1 MGSYCFILRHQLKF
15 LNNSNTRNLSFYS
28 SGSDNG
34 PVEQQQNQKPPQRID
49 LNSESSQHAGVK
61 GLFESILRKFKTAMH
76 IGLLMPMYVVTT
88 MILGA
93 ALFLPVVVV
102 RSMYEYSQS
111 FSFYWQCAF
120 MGFSLGL
127 AYFVYGFSMIAVI
140 PTINFL
146 FRANLK
152 AWKGPYY
159 SIESV
164 KWFIH
169 NGLTYLIRFT
179 FLEFVTP
186 SPISN
191 LFYKMMGMKIGK
203 GVVINTTWI
212 SDPSMIELGHKVTLG
227 GSVTIVA
234 HYGQGGILILAPV
247 KIGNGCTIGL
257 KSSIMGGVTIGDNAK
272 LLPHSVVMPKT
283 VIPAGETWG
292 GVPAHK
298 IEIKQIYA
306 VKKTDVA

>member
-1 MGSYCFILRHQLKF
+1 MSLQPASK
-15 LNNSNTRNLSFYS
+15 NEN
-28 SGSDNG
+28 
-34 PVEQQQNQKPPQRID
+34 RID
-49 LNSESSQHAGVK
+49 LNTESSQHSGLK
-61 GLFESILRKFKTAMH
+61 GFFESTLRKFKITMH
-76 IGLLMPMYVVTT
+76 IGLMMPIYLFTT
-88 MILGA
+88 MIFGA
-93 ALFLPVVVV
+93 GLFIPVLIV
-102 RSMYEYSQS
+102 RSMYDYSQS
-111 FSFYWQCAF
+111 FSFLAQSAF
-120 MGFSLGL
+120 MAFSLGL
-127 AYFVYGFSMIAVI
+127 GYFAYGFSMLFVI
-140 PTINFL
+140 PTVNFI

-159 SIESV
+159 SVESI
-164 KWFIH
+164 KWFLH
-169 NGLTYLIRFT
+169 NGLTYLLRFT

-191 LFYKMMGMKIGK
+191 LFYQMMGMKIGK
-203 GVVINTTWI
+203 GSVINTTWI
-212 SDPSMIELGHKVTLG
+212 SDPSMIELGNKVTLG

-292 GVPAHK
+292 GVPAQK
-298 IEIKQIYA
+298 IEIKQLYA
-306 VKKTDVA
+306 TKKTDAA